1 MAARKKENTA
11 ENITETAE
19 EQPVKAASA
28 GSGMTFV
35 ACALPLGITYDDV
48 DNGAGGFK
56 TVTFPGVNHALAG
69 KKTGILLGKG
79 NAVLVSV
86 AKMDWEDIK
95 KKHGRERYFVNVPAQ
110 LFEVEGGESEF
121 KSRRDEISEI
131 DNGANPVDP
140 KSTGTEAAVSKD

>member
-1 MAARKKENTA
+1 MAARKKDTTLEI
-11 ENITETAE
+11 ITETAE
-19 EQPVKAASA
+19 EQPVKTASA
-28 GSGMTFV
+28 GSDMTFV
-35 ACALPLGITYDDV
+35 ACALPLGIIYDDV

-79 NAVLVSV
+79 NAVLVSI
-86 AKMDWEDIK
+86 AKKDWEDIK

-131 DNGANPVDP
+131 DNGVNPVDP

>member
-1 MAARKKENTA
+1 MAARKKENTV
-11 ENITETAE
+11 EIITETAA
-19 EQPVKAASA
+19 EQPVKTASA
-28 GSGMTFV
+28 GSDMTFV

-56 TVTFPGVNHALAG
+56 TVTFPGINHALAG
-69 KKTGILLGKG
+69 EKTGILLGKG
-79 NAVLVSV
+79 NVVLVSV
-86 AKMDWEDIK
+86 AKMDWEYIK

-110 LFEVEGGESEF
+110 LFEIEGGEAEF

-131 DNGANPVDP
+131 DNGVNQVAP